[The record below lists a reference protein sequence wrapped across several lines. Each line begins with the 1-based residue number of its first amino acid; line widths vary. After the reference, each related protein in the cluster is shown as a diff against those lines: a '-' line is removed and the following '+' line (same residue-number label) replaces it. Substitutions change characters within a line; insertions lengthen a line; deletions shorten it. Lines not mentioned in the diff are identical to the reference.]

1 MTALMLMVRM
11 ADPSVYSRRVDQGAF
26 GPIYYVEGCMGRVAQ
41 HIRFSPPCLLSA
53 SEGLRQ

>member
-1 MTALMLMVRM
+1 MLMVRM